1 MPGEKHPIIAHGEL
15 YVEPIVKK
23 SRPIDKSIPHEYE
36 DAKQRI
42 LSDISDITE
51 KIEIQEE
58 FFLDEKIL
66 CVRMEP
72 KFEAKSYVPASIT
85 QVSDSISLVGG
96 RKYRFVDNQ
105 GDPQSAKLYFM
116 KTTNAGIAALQSAL
130 EYGKKD
136 TVKSW
141 RNQIGSIRSIDLLS
155 PDEKVMGFD
164 DEWETGTVEIVLH
177 PLSNENADMIDL
189 FYRVSEIPVGKTQ
202 VRQYEDGFTF
212 ISAACTYENIE
223 NIKRLNFL
231 RAVHPLGQ
239 ISIAPVRD
247 HPGVEAPTIEPSRQ
261 KSSITVGVFDG
272 GSNPSIPL
280 LSGYVNEHNCV
291 SSAAHPELVAH
302 GTGVC
307 GVVLHGNLAGK
318 TKADH
323 LSVPCV
329 SVESFRVLPLQDGSD
344 FELYEAIDAIEN
356 TVLAR
361 PDIKL
366 YNISFGPKGAIVDDS
381 ISRFTYVLD
390 RLTYDVPDDDINP
403 LFSVA
408 VGNDGDLTYP
418 CNRIQ
423 APADM
428 VNGLGVGAYS
438 IARDGR
444 KIRADYSC
452 IGEGREGAK
461 IKPDFLEFGGS
472 LDRPFIIAGT
482 TPNTLSA
489 SAGTSFSSPL
499 AVNKIGRLMAKSE
512 SITPHIGRTLLIHNA
527 QIDSHLTQEEQGYGF
542 CAEEMDNVLNCEDK
556 KVTILYSGTLAP
568 SQTVRLPVFA
578 PQINNVCG
586 NVTITWTVAT
596 IVDPFIGDP
605 DAYTNNCIE
614 DTFFPHEM
622 VFMFS
627 KKGVGN
633 RKLNLLNEKHIA
645 IARDLLNTGYQKADF
660 PVSHP
665 SKKYWDE
672 TDLRAIDM
680 KWDTVIRRYVRMRGS
695 SLLNPAITLHAI
707 ARNGFGN
714 AKLRYFAAVSIE
726 APRYI
731 GSLYDA
737 ILQNY
742 KNLTPIEIRNVNRIM
757 VDR

>member
-42 LSDISDITE
+42 LSDISNITE

-130 EYGKKD
+130 EDGKKD

-444 KIRADYSC
+444 TIRADYSC

-461 IKPDFLEFGGS
+461 IKPDFLEFGGQ
-472 LDRPFIIAGT
+472 LG
-482 TPNTLSA
+482 
-489 SAGTSFSSPL
+489 
-499 AVNKIGRLMAKSE
+499 
-512 SITPHIGRTLLIHNA
+512 
-527 QIDSHLTQEEQGYGF
+527 
-542 CAEEMDNVLNCEDK
+542 
-556 KVTILYSGTLAP
+556 
-568 SQTVRLPVFA
+568 
-578 PQINNVCG
+578 
-586 NVTITWTVAT
+586 
-596 IVDPFIGDP
+596 
-605 DAYTNNCIE
+605 
-614 DTFFPHEM
+614 
-622 VFMFS
+622 
-627 KKGVGN
+627 
-633 RKLNLLNEKHIA
+633 
-645 IARDLLNTGYQKADF
+645 
-660 PVSHP
+660 
-665 SKKYWDE
+665 
-672 TDLRAIDM
+672 
-680 KWDTVIRRYVRMRGS
+680 
-695 SLLNPAITLHAI
+695 
-707 ARNGFGN
+707 
-714 AKLRYFAAVSIE
+714 
-726 APRYI
+726 
-731 GSLYDA
+731 
-737 ILQNY
+737 
-742 KNLTPIEIRNVNRIM
+742 
-757 VDR
+757 

>member
-1 MPGEKHPIIAHGEL
+1 
-15 YVEPIVKK
+15 
-23 SRPIDKSIPHEYE
+23 
-36 DAKQRI
+36 
-42 LSDISDITE
+42 
-51 KIEIQEE
+51 
-58 FFLDEKIL
+58 
-66 CVRMEP
+66 MEP

-130 EYGKKD
+130 EDGKKD

>member
-42 LSDISDITE
+42 LSDISNITE

-130 EYGKKD
+130 EDGKKD

-512 SITPHIGRTLLIHNA
+512 SITPHIGRTLLIHNGILQVIILLA
-527 QIDSHLTQEEQGYGF
+527 EEVGGVGHAVVFLVVFLSLLCRVRPQLVHAGVGVVQLLLSGLQLELCLGKSNAVFSLFHQNCVVLLCKLIFILLICLSLCVLLPRLGISTQCSGTTLNRSVLDINQIREFRHQLTQQCQRIPVLLLFLVGEAGVVSHLLQLG
-542 CAEEMDNVLNCEDK
+542 NVL
-556 KVTILYSGTLAP
+556 
-568 SQTVRLPVFA
+568 
-578 PQINNVCG
+578 
-586 NVTITWTVAT
+586 
-596 IVDPFIGDP
+596 
-605 DAYTNNCIE
+605 
-614 DTFFPHEM
+614 
-622 VFMFS
+622 
-627 KKGVGN
+627 
-633 RKLNLLNEKHIA
+633 
-645 IARDLLNTGYQKADF
+645 
-660 PVSHP
+660 
-665 SKKYWDE
+665 
-672 TDLRAIDM
+672 
-680 KWDTVIRRYVRMRGS
+680 
-695 SLLNPAITLHAI
+695 
-707 ARNGFGN
+707 
-714 AKLRYFAAVSIE
+714 
-726 APRYI
+726 
-731 GSLYDA
+731 
-737 ILQNY
+737 
-742 KNLTPIEIRNVNRIM
+742 IRNLSRC
-757 VDR
+757 RSLSGG

>member
-42 LSDISDITE
+42 LSDISNITE

-130 EYGKKD
+130 EDGKKD

-366 YNISFGPKGAIVDDS
+366 YNISFGPNGAIVDDS

-512 SITPHIGRTLLIHNA
+512 SITPHIGRTLLIHNGILQVIILLA
-527 QIDSHLTQEEQGYGF
+527 EEVGGVGHAVVFLVVFLSLLCRVRPQLVHAGVGVVQLLLSGLQLELCLGKSNAVFSLFHQNCVVLLCKLIFILLICLSLCVLLPRLGISTQCSGTTLNRSVLDINQIREFRHQLTQQCQRIPVLLLFLVGEAGVVSHLLQLG
-542 CAEEMDNVLNCEDK
+542 NVL
-556 KVTILYSGTLAP
+556 
-568 SQTVRLPVFA
+568 
-578 PQINNVCG
+578 
-586 NVTITWTVAT
+586 
-596 IVDPFIGDP
+596 
-605 DAYTNNCIE
+605 
-614 DTFFPHEM
+614 
-622 VFMFS
+622 
-627 KKGVGN
+627 
-633 RKLNLLNEKHIA
+633 
-645 IARDLLNTGYQKADF
+645 
-660 PVSHP
+660 
-665 SKKYWDE
+665 
-672 TDLRAIDM
+672 
-680 KWDTVIRRYVRMRGS
+680 
-695 SLLNPAITLHAI
+695 
-707 ARNGFGN
+707 
-714 AKLRYFAAVSIE
+714 
-726 APRYI
+726 
-731 GSLYDA
+731 
-737 ILQNY
+737 
-742 KNLTPIEIRNVNRIM
+742 IRNLSRC
-757 VDR
+757 RSLSGG

>member
-1 MPGEKHPIIAHGEL
+1 MSGEKHPIIAHGEL

-36 DAKQRI
+36 DAKRRI

-51 KIEIQEE
+51 KIKLQEE

-72 KFEAKSYVPASIT
+72 KFEAKSYVPSSIT
-85 QVSDSISLVGG
+85 QVSDNISLVGG

-105 GDPQSAKLYFM
+105 GEPQSAKLYFM
-116 KTTNAGIAALQSAL
+116 KTTNGGIAALQSAL
-130 EYGKKD
+130 EDGKRD
-136 TVKSW
+136 TVKNW
-141 RNQIGSIRSIDLLS
+141 RHQVGSIRSIDLLS

-164 DEWETGTVEIVLH
+164 AEWETGTVEIVLH
-177 PLSNENADMIDL
+177 PLSDETADMIDL
-189 FYRVSEIPVGKTQ
+189 FYRISKIPTVKSQ
-202 VRQYEDGFTF
+202 VRQYTNGFTF
-212 ISAACTYENIE
+212 ISAACTHENIE
-223 NIKRLNFL
+223 NIKHLNFL
-231 RAVHPLGQ
+231 RAVHPLGR
-239 ISIAPVRD
+239 INIAPIREQT
-247 HPGVEAPTIEPSRQ
+247 GIEAPVIEPSRQ

-280 LSGYVNEHNCV
+280 LSGYVNEHDCV
-291 SSAAHPELVAH
+291 QSASYPELVAH

-307 GVVLHGNLAGK
+307 GAVLHGNLAGK
-318 TKADH
+318 TKADR
-323 LSVPCV
+323 LPVPCV

-356 TVLAR
+356 TVLTR

-366 YNISFGPKGAIVDDS
+366 YNISFGPKGAVVDDS

-408 VGNDGDLTYP
+408 AGNDGDLAYP

-438 IARDGR
+438 ITPDNR

-472 LDRPFIIAGT
+472 LDRPFIIAGA
-482 TPNTLSA
+482 TPNTLAA

-499 AVNKIGRLMAKSE
+499 AVNKIGQLMAKSE

-542 CAEEMDNVLNCEDK
+542 CSEDMDNVLNCEDK

>member
-1 MPGEKHPIIAHGEL
+1 MSGEKHPIIAHGEL

-36 DAKQRI
+36 DAKRRI

-51 KIEIQEE
+51 KIKLQEE

-72 KFEAKSYVPASIT
+72 KFEAKSYVPSSIT
-85 QVSDSISLVGG
+85 QVSDNISLVGG

-105 GDPQSAKLYFM
+105 GEPQSAKLYFM
-116 KTTNAGIAALQSAL
+116 KTTNGGIAALQSAL
-130 EYGKKD
+130 EDGKRD
-136 TVKSW
+136 TVKNW
-141 RNQIGSIRSIDLLS
+141 RHQIGSIRSIDLLS

-164 DEWETGTVEIVLH
+164 AEWETGTVEIVLH
-177 PLSNENADMIDL
+177 PLSDETADMIDL
-189 FYRVSEIPVGKTQ
+189 FYRISKIPTVKSQ
-202 VRQYEDGFTF
+202 VRQYTNGFTF
-212 ISAACTYENIE
+212 ISAACTHENIE
-223 NIKRLNFL
+223 NIKHLNFL
-231 RAVHPLGQ
+231 RAVHPLGR
-239 ISIAPVRD
+239 INIAPIREQ
-247 HPGVEAPTIEPSRQ
+247 PGIEAPDVEPSQQ

-272 GSNPSIPL
+272 GSNSSIPL
-280 LSGYVNEHNCV
+280 LSGYVNEHDCV
-291 SSAAHPELVAH
+291 QSASYPELVAH

-307 GVVLHGNLAGK
+307 GAVLHGNLAGK
-318 TKADH
+318 TKADR
-323 LSVPCV
+323 LPVPCV

-356 TVLAR
+356 TVLTR

-408 VGNDGDLTYP
+408 AGNDGDLAYP

-438 IARDGR
+438 ITPDNR

-482 TPNTLSA
+482 TPNTLA
-489 SAGTSFSSPL
+489 ACAGTSFSSPL
-499 AVNKIGRLMAKSE
+499 AVNKIGQLMAKSE

-542 CAEEMDNVLNCEDK
+542 CSEDMDNVLNCEDK

-578 PQINNVCG
+578 PQINNARG
-586 NVTITWTVAT
+586 NVTITWTIAT

-633 RKLNLLNEKHIA
+633 RRLNLLNEDHLS
-645 IARDLLNTGYQKADF
+645 IARDLLNAGYQKADF

-695 SLLNPAITLHAI
+695 SLLNPSITLHAI

-726 APRYI
+726 APRYT

-737 ILQNY
+737 ILQSY